1 MVWVDQTGLP
11 LYSFFP
17 ITSAQ
22 ISAILTVNQD
32 LPGQKFIVLP
42 GSRSNLITYKLKR
55 DSNLRM
61 LKGDDWQMV
70 KFRQLRNLA
79 SNPLLTRE
87 LFNSQISGD
96 PPEFHTS
103 QLALF

>member
-1 MVWVDQTGLP
+1 MDQTGTP

-22 ISAILTVNQD
+22 ISKILRGNRD
-32 LPGQKFIVLP
+32 LPGQRIIVLP
-42 GSRSNLITYKLKR
+42 GGRSNLIAYKLKR
-55 DSNLRM
+55 DPNLRL
-61 LKGDDWQMV
+61 LKDDKWQLV

-79 SNPLLTRE
+79 GNPLLSRE